1 MELHQLRYLVAV
13 AETGSFTAAA
23 ERELISQSGVSAQ
36 IAKLEREL
44 GRPLLDRATRRV
56 RLTDAGAAALPHVR
70 AALAAVDQV
79 RIAVDEV
86 TGLVRGVV
94 RFGMVNGCSIP
105 PLLDALAA
113 LRRRH
118 PDVSLTL
125 IEGESDE
132 LQREVAGGA
141 LDLALVGWSGPV
153 HPDLDS
159 ATMIE
164 ETLVVVV
171 GPDHRLATRR
181 RLVVADLV
189 AEVVLGLPVGTG
201 VRAAYDRAGGPPV
214 ALAASSPET
223 VLGLTRRGV
232 GVAVVSASMVP
243 DDMVAVSLRTP
254 GVSCAL
260 GLVWRSRGVASAAG
274 TAALNVLHEYLL
286 VTV

>member
-1 MELHQLRYLVAV
+1 MEVHQLRYLVAV
-13 AETGSFTAAA
+13 AETGSFTSAAQ
-23 ERELISQSGVSAQ
+23 RELISQSGVSAQ

-44 GRPLLDRATRRV
+44 GRPLLDRSSRQV
-56 RLTDAGAAALPHVR
+56 RLTDAGSAALPHVR
-70 AALAAVDQV
+70 TALAAMEQV
-79 RIAVDEV
+79 RVAVDEV

-105 PLLDALAA
+105 PLLDALAE

-125 IEGESDE
+125 IEGESDG
-132 LQREVAGGA
+132 LQREVADGA

-159 ATMIE
+159 ATMIDE
-164 ETLVVVV
+164 PLVVVV
-171 GPDHRLATRR
+171 GHDHRLARRR

-189 AEVVLGLPVGTG
+189 TEVVLGLPVGTG

-214 ALAASSPET
+214 ALAASAPET
-223 VLGLTRRGV
+223 VLGLARRGV

-243 DDMVAVSLRTP
+243 DDLVAVSLRTP
-254 GVSCAL
+254 GVSCSL

-274 TAALNVLHEYLL
+274 TAALTVLRDHLMM
-286 VTV
+286 T